1 MAKRKKVAVKP
12 MSTSNWL
19 YGFMTK
25 SDTAAA
31 TFGHTD
37 CETGTA
43 PAKTVIF
50 SPGGIK
56 PAKASK
62 SLASGTN
69 SSFSDT
75 SVINT
80 LITSD
85 YSIIRKRSTIP
96 KSSAKSKIVGVLLE
110 TGVYWCWRI
119 PLTTW
124 NAIPAEI
131 KTESGAIEIAT
142 FDPEK
147 HVYNGN
153 AFILKADAGGFK
165 AGQYVDKTSLKKTF
179 TNATTGKKIKMYA
192 KLNDA

>member
-12 MSTSNWL
+12 STGSNWL
-19 YGFMTK
+19 YGFLTK

-69 SSFSDT
+69 SSFADT

-85 YSIIRKRSTIP
+85 YSIVRKRSSTP
-96 KSSAKSKIVGVLLE
+96 KSTVKSKIVGVLLE
-110 TGVYWCWRI
+110 TGVYWCWRM
-119 PLTTW
+119 PVTRW
-124 NAIPAEI
+124 NTLPADV
-131 KTESGAIEIAT
+131 KTESGVIEITT

-153 AFILKADAGGFK
+153 AFILKADAGGIK
-165 AGQYVDKTSLKKTF
+165 AGQYSDKTALKRTF
-179 TNATTGKKIKMYA
+179 TDATTGKKIKLYA